1 MAWTEK
7 NYPQSMK
14 NLKKMVR
21 DKAIEIANALKSK
34 GYNDQRAISI
44 ATEKAE
50 QWYKDHHVSKKMT
63 LSKRIKNI
71 SIINLIE

>member
-14 NLKKMVR
+14 NLKKIVR

-50 QWYKDHHVSKKMT
+50 QWYKDHHISKKNDPF
-63 LSKRIKNI
+63 KKNKKHFH
-71 SIINLIE
+71 N

>member
-14 NLKKMVR
+14 NLKKIVR

-34 GYNDQRAISI
+34 GYGR
-44 ATEKAE
+44 
-50 QWYKDHHVSKKMT
+50 
-63 LSKRIKNI
+63 L
-71 SIINLIE
+71 

>member
-1 MAWTEK
+1 MAWTEE

-14 NLKKMVR
+14 NLKKIVR

-50 QWYKDHHVSKKMT
+50 QWYKDHHVTSDSPSPFKKGKKH
-63 LSKRIKNI
+63 SHR
-71 SIINLIE
+71 